1 MGCVRG
7 HAEPCA
13 WYHHYHVPRPRR
25 GGFRTRPYGTRI
37 HGTRIQGTRPYG
49 TFITICTQGRM
60 CIFGEIVN
68 GVMHLNEAGHI
79 VAWTWQ
85 DLPNH
90 VPNGIWDAFV
100 VMPNHVHGTIIITS
114 RPASKRPKPTKSKPI
129 NKGDKME
136 LHFLKVGN
144 GDCTIIKLPN
154 GNLMMVDICN
164 GRGEDPKLT
173 DPVDYVSR
181 LTPKGQNQ
189 NSLFMSRRTPTW
201 IIWTAWQF

>member
-37 HGTRIQGTRPYG
+37 HGARIRGIPAPTEP
-49 TFITICTQGRM
+49 TICTQGRM

-85 DLPNH
+85 GLPNH

-114 RPASKRPKPTKSKPI
+114 RTPATKSYGLPEIVCQFTRAPLSLSKPCLKKAQTNEI
-129 NKGDKME
+129 KTDKQ
-136 LHFLKVGN
+136 
-144 GDCTIIKLPN
+144 
-154 GNLMMVDICN
+154 
-164 GRGEDPKLT
+164 GR
-173 DPVDYVSR
+173 
-181 LTPKGQNQ
+181 
-189 NSLFMSRRTPTW
+189 
-201 IIWTAWQF
+201 